1 MGPAI
6 ASRRTRRKRAPV
18 DLSAAAGKDSTPHA
32 ARAHRRARALPHHRR
47 RGRAGAARDGARR
60 RAPRLGPRAPRA
72 RAPLPPRAGRQPRRG
87 RERRGKPT
95 LRHGRHGGR
104 RARRDRS
111 PRHRALPRGR
121 GVDGRRDRAAPGA
134 PGADPRRDARAHRQ
148 LGADRRL
155 PPHHPHRL
163 AAHGRAALARA
174 VPGRARALGIHLPL
188 PRGAVTGGGRA
199 ADRGARA
206 RAPQVGRRLPAP
218 GGRLP
223 RARHARAPAPSPHP
237 EPRPGRRGRHPDTAP
252 LRARARRGAVARRG
266 HAAARERARLLPR
279 DPEAARGARAA
290 LPRPPPARGMSRLGG
305 RVAIVTGAARGIGCA
320 TAERF
325 AAEGAAVLLADVTAE
340 AGAAAAA
347 AIRAGGGRAEF
358 VATDVTR
365 EADVAAMIA
374 AAVERFGKLDILVNN
389 AGAGRFVPFERLEPA
404 EWDRLLAVN
413 LRAVYLGCRH
423 ALPAL
428 RRSGGGA
435 ILNLASQ
442 SGLQGQAMNEAYCAA
457 KAGVILLTRSLARE
471 LAPEGIR
478 VNCLCPGGTD
488 TAMLRGFVASAPA
501 PEVGMAALAAR
512 SPMGRLARSEE
523 IAAAALFLVS
533 DDASYVTGVALPV
546 DGGATA

>member
-18 DLSAAAGKDSTPHA
+18 DLSVAAGEHSPPHA
-32 ARAHRRARALPHHRR
+32 ARAHRRARALPHRRR

-60 RAPRLGPRAPRA
+60 RAPRLGPGAPRA
-72 RAPLPPRAGRQPRRG
+72 RAPLPPRAARQPRRG
-87 RERRGKPT
+87 RERRGAPT

-104 RARRDRS
+104 RARRDRP

-134 PGADPRRDARAHRQ
+134 PRTDTRRDPDAGRH

-155 PPHHPHRL
+155 PRHHPRQL
-163 AAHGRAALARA
+163 AVDGRAAVARA
-174 VPGRARALGIHLPL
+174 VPGRARAVGLHLPL
-188 PRGAVTGGGRA
+188 PRDA
-199 ADRGARA
+199 
-206 RAPQVGRRLPAP
+206 
-218 GGRLP
+218 
-223 RARHARAPAPSPHP
+223 
-237 EPRPGRRGRHPDTAP
+237 
-252 LRARARRGAVARRG
+252 
-266 HAAARERARLLPR
+266 
-279 DPEAARGARAA
+279 
-290 LPRPPPARGMSRLGG
+290 
-305 RVAIVTGAARGIGCA
+305 AARGIGGA

-325 AAEGAAVLLADVTAE
+325 AAEGAAVLLADIAAE

-347 AIRAGGGRAEF
+347 AIRADGGRAEF

-423 ALPAL
+423 ALAAL
-428 RRSGGGA
+428 RQSGGGA
-435 ILNLASQ
+435 IVNLASQ

-488 TAMLRGFVASAPA
+488 TAMLRGFVDTAPTQ
-501 PEVGMAALAAR
+501 GTGLAAP
-512 SPMGRLARSEE
+512 PMGRLARPEE

-533 DDASYVTGVALPV
+533 DDASFVTGVALPV

>member
-6 ASRRTRRKRAPV
+6 ASHRTRRKRAPV
-18 DLSAAAGKDSTPHA
+18 DLSAAAGEHSLPHA
-32 ARAHRRARALPHHRR
+32 ARAHRRARALPHGRR

-60 RAPRLGPRAPRA
+60 RAPRLGPGAPRA
-72 RAPLPPRAGRQPRRG
+72 RAPLPPRAARQPRRG
-87 RERRGKPT
+87 RERRGART

-104 RARRDRS
+104 RARCDRP
-111 PRHRALPRGR
+111 PRHRALPRR
-121 GVDGRRDRAAPGA
+121 RVVDGRRDRAAPGA
-134 PGADPRRDARAHRQ
+134 PRTDTRRDA
-148 LGADRRL
+148 
-155 PPHHPHRL
+155 
-163 AAHGRAALARA
+163 AA
-174 VPGRARALGIHLPL
+174 
-188 PRGAVTGGGRA
+188 
-199 ADRGARA
+199 
-206 RAPQVGRRLPAP
+206 
-218 GGRLP
+218 
-223 RARHARAPAPSPHP
+223 
-237 EPRPGRRGRHPDTAP
+237 RRGRA
-252 LRARARRGAVARRG
+252 G
-266 HAAARERARLLPR
+266 ARERARLLPR

-305 RVAIVTGAARGIGCA
+305 RVAIVTGAARGIGRA

-325 AAEGAAVLLADVTAE
+325 AAEGAAVLLADVAAE
-340 AGAAAAA
+340 AGAEAAA
-347 AIRAGGGRAEF
+347 AIRARDGRAEF

-365 EADVAAMIA
+365 EAEITAMIA
-374 AAVERFGKLDILVNN
+374 AAVERFGRLDILVNN

-423 ALPAL
+423 ALAAL
-428 RRSGGGA
+428 RQSGGGA
-435 ILNLASQ
+435 IVNLASQ

-501 PEVGMAALAAR
+501 LEAGMAALAAR
-512 SPMGRLARSEE
+512 SPMGRLARPEE

-533 DDASYVTGVALPV
+533 DDASFVTGVALPV